1 LSGWK
6 AQVKEARALMVT
18 RRHSNLMDVYERV
31 EAFRERPV
39 QLYER
44 ISIARQQMATAARL
58 RVLLAFA
65 SHSSDGLSGDGR
77 RHACVA

>member
-1 LSGWK
+1 
-6 AQVKEARALMVT
+6 M
-18 RRHSNLMDVYERV
+18 NVYERV

-44 ISIARQQMATAARL
+44 ISMARQHFATAARL

-65 SHSSDGLSGDGR
+65 SHASDGLSGDG
-77 RHACVA
+77 

>member
-1 LSGWK
+1 MAASI
-6 AQVKEARALMVT
+6 VIEEARALMVT
-18 RRHSNLMDVYERV
+18 RRHSNRMDVYERV

-39 QLYER
+39 QLYKR
-44 ISIARQQMATAARL
+44 ISMARQQMATAARL

-65 SHSSDGLSGDGR
+65 LHSSDGLSGDGR

>member
-1 LSGWK
+1 VAASI
-6 AQVKEARALMVT
+6 VIEEARALMVT

>member
-1 LSGWK
+1 MIE
-6 AQVKEARALMVT
+6 EASALMVI
-18 RRHSNLMDVYERV
+18 RRYSNRMGAYERV
-31 EAFRERPV
+31 EAFRERTV

-44 ISIARQQMATAARL
+44 ISIARQHIAMAARL

-65 SHSSDGLSGDGR
+65 SHSSNGLSGDGR

>member
-1 LSGWK
+1 VAASI
-6 AQVKEARALMVT
+6 VIEEASALMVI
-18 RRHSNLMDVYERV
+18 RRYSNRMDAYERV

>member
-1 LSGWK
+1 VATSI
-6 AQVKEARALMVT
+6 VIEEARALMVT
-18 RRHSNLMDVYERV
+18 RRHSNLMDLYERV

-44 ISIARQQMATAARL
+44 ISMARQQMATAARL

-65 SHSSDGLSGDGR
+65 SHSSDGLNGDGR